1 MGNTISKIQVCHLE
15 LPFFPVEI
23 LFGCHSEMGKSKI
36 YYDENYGYTRYVK
49 ARPRAGDLTRFDGRT
64 LDSWEDMEYGLSRHF

>member
-1 MGNTISKIQVCHLE
+1 
-15 LPFFPVEI
+15 
-23 LFGCHSEMGKSKI
+23 MGKSKI